1 MATVITP
8 LKVAV
13 AAPDAATAFMLERRL
28 AHLAPTVVGRGDEWT
43 VELEADESRL
53 DEIEAAVRRWLWE
66 EALPE
71 TTLVAGDR
79 TRRLGPHRPS

>member
-1 MATVITP
+1 LATVITP

-13 AAPDAATAFMLERRL
+13 AAPDAATAFMLEHRL
-28 AHLAPTVVGRGDEWT
+28 ANLAPAVVGCGDEWT

-71 TTLVAGDR
+71 TTLVAADC
-79 TRRLGPHRPS
+79 TRHLGPRRPA